1 VTTLL
6 IIGAAIAGYTLFVL
20 ASPTA
25 ACRACRGWGAKE
37 RRWRRRKACRR
48 CGGTGV
54 RFRPGARLAHRA
66 AAALMRSRMTGGHL
80 PVPPWRPPQDRP

>member
-1 VTTLL
+1 MTTLL
-6 IIGAAIAGYTLFVL
+6 IIGAAVAVYALFVL
-20 ASPTA
+20 ASPSA

-37 RRWRRRKACRR
+37 RRRRRKACRR

-66 AAALMRSRMTGGHL
+66 AAALTRSRMTSSRL
-80 PVPPWRPPQDRP
+80 PVPPWRPPRDRP